1 MLSRVTNHRSGNTR
15 NTTTASIIW
24 SKCKVG
30 YKTLLRIVSPRV
42 LSEYERHL
50 ISRLS
55 CQLIIV
61 TYHQSPIWE
70 HDISKSFNKK
80 SYLSTKYVGQKYKF
94 TLRKILQALMYF
106 KITSH
111 ILPLKMLFPDHQ
123 LIESHMYGIWLYL
136 WYGVIQQFI
145 KDNTKQARI
154 NVVLAGPEDV
164 DTQMSLISCRP
175 IRVLG

>member
-1 MLSRVTNHRSGNTR
+1 MG
-15 NTTTASIIW
+15 
-24 SKCKVG
+24 SKRFVQR
-30 YKTLLRIVSPRV
+30 TLFRIVSPRV
-42 LSEYERHL
+42 LSEYEGHL

-80 SYLSTKYVGQKYKF
+80 SYLSTKYVWKKYKF
-94 TLRKILQALMYF
+94 TLRTPYKVLQALMYF
-106 KITSH
+106 QLTSH
-111 ILPLKMLFPDHQ
+111 ISPFKISFPDHQ
-123 LIESHMYGIWLYL
+123 LNWKPHVWNMVC
-136 WYGVIQQFI
+136 VIPQFI
-145 KDNTKQARI
+145 KDNTKQAII

-164 DTQMSLISCRP
+164 DTQMSLISCRR